1 MTDFLKSIE
10 ATEVRNCQALEAY
23 RTSYEQSIKNITKV
37 HTKAMDD
44 MQVKAR
50 SSFNRMKYLEK
61 MFANVLER
69 ITSHLD
75 VKLPAI
81 LSDVVGKGLTPT
93 LMTMLAEY
101 LSPTTPWFS
110 RALWVIFSH
119 GLTLL
124 LALT

>member
-1 MTDFLKSIE
+1 
-10 ATEVRNCQALEAY
+10 
-23 RTSYEQSIKNITKV
+23 
-37 HTKAMDD
+37 
-44 MQVKAR
+44 
-50 SSFNRMKYLEK
+50 MKYLEK
-61 MFANVLER
+61 MFANVPER

-93 LMTMLAEY
+93 LMTVLAEY